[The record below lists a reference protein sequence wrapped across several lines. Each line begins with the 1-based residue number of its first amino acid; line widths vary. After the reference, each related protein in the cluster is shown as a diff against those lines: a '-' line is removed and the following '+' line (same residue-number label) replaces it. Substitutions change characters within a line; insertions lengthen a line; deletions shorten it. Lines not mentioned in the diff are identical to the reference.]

1 MEEINEVLAE
11 LWGSRITQCNIDIK
25 SHVIEMRFLTQH
37 VDKGPVETKVRFVDT
52 ETVCFGVE
60 PLSLDMQSQLMEC
73 VSIEVRESDVA
84 TLRASF
90 HSNSGDDYMV
100 HPNIIMEVDSSFLAV
115 RAKSIVIDEAIYPL
129 G

>member
-1 MEEINEVLAE
+1 MF
-11 LWGSRITQCNIDIK
+11 Q
-25 SHVIEMRFLTQH
+25 FLTQH

-52 ETVCFGVE
+52 EAVCFGVE

-100 HPNIIMEVDSSFLAV
+100 YPNIVMEIDSSFLAM
-115 RAKSIVIDEAIYPL
+115 RAKSIVIDETIYPL